1 MVVDPST
8 NLLGEFGQIA
18 LFLILSILFTVML
31 VLLPVALRYVGLVPR
46 KPSPAKQSTYECG
59 MQTIGETW
67 VRFNFRYYLYA
78 LIFLL
83 FDILAVFLF
92 PWAAGLRGEGRAFG
106 LLVMGMFLFVL
117 VVGLLFA
124 WKKGALEWK

>member
-1 MVVDPST
+1 VVVDLNV

-18 LFLILSILFTVML
+18 LFLILSVLFTIML
-31 VLLPVALRYVGLVPR
+31 VLLPMALRWVGLVPK
-46 KPSPAKQSTYECG
+46 KPSPTKQSTYECG

-78 LIFLL
+78 ISFVL

-92 PWAAGLRGEGRAFG
+92 PWAVGLRGEHRVFG
-106 LLVMGMFLFVL
+106 LIVMGMFFFVL
-117 VVGLLFA
+117 VVGLVFA